1 MLLNRF
7 KYNRQNKNQE
17 ILKKFCKIYI
27 VEHNMKYIH
36 NKYIH
41 NELDNK

>member
-17 ILKKFCKIYI
+17 ILKKFCKIYYCFI
-27 VEHNMKYIH
+27 IDLFIYYCRTQYEIYT
-36 NKYIH
+36 
-41 NELDNK
+41 